1 MEILSREATKELRGS
16 KYEFYNPRSRSGEDY
31 QRDMDSGK
39 YDSFRQSDVGG
50 IYTYQT
56 TPNGVTLIKDA
67 EPADNDK
74 GHQKQIYY
82 LKTVILHEFILI
94 MIDMA
99 SINQESV

>member
-50 IYTYQT
+50 IYTY
-56 TPNGVTLIKDA
+56 
-67 EPADNDK
+67 
-74 GHQKQIYY
+74 
-82 LKTVILHEFILI
+82 
-94 MIDMA
+94 
-99 SINQESV
+99 